1 MKNIVFEN
9 VKKAYGKNVVVE
21 DLRMGTAL
29 AALLQQSRFLQAGP
43 LSLCG
48 ASNNKSLMKADAV
61 HNNL

>member
-1 MKNIVFEN
+1 MEN
-9 VKKAYGKNVVVE
+9 PQEYLALT
-21 DLRMGTAL
+21 DQLLQTSAQGTAL

-48 ASNNKSLMKADAV
+48 SSNNKSLMKADAV